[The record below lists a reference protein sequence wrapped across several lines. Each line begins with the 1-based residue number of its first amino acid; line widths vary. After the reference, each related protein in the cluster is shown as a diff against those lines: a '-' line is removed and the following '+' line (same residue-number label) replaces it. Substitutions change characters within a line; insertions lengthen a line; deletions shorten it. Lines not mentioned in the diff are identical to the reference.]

1 MASSVRLVGHMHSRT
16 PSDLTKYHD
25 KDLAWISQECSVF
38 SKASRSSRRGPRQN
52 HTPAHLKPGKTK
64 ARRRHGD
71 MKDTHL
77 RTNHHSQK
85 SGQGI
90 VRTPCAHGTW
100 PPVFTPSPDCAT
112 ADVKTRDSLE
122 TSKEQAPLPC
132 PKPVHDTMKS
142 RVPKLRAVDV
152 GSSVGRQH
160 VRGAFRVIPEVGRR
174 NGSRGRLIRGRGE
187 ERALKGGSRTRQ
199 STEQAADRA
208 PRERGRKRKS
218 RNEETAGGR
227 RGGRTRDWQ

>member
-16 PSDLTKYHD
+16 PSDLTKPPD
-25 KDLAWISQECSVF
+25 P
-38 SKASRSSRRGPRQN
+38 SRRGPRQN
-52 HTPAHLKPGKTK
+52 PHSGASEAPEKPK
-64 ARRRHGD
+64 HDGD
-71 MKDTHL
+71 MATMKDTHL

-160 VRGAFRVIPEVGRR
+160 EGVAAEVPVMLRGGRADPTR
-174 NGSRGRLIRGRGE
+174 TPASRSQRREDSRHDGMQRWRHMV
-187 ERALKGGSRTRQ
+187 ERH
-199 STEQAADRA
+199 
-208 PRERGRKRKS
+208 RKTGVDELVLRKQKLMHRSIVMPLARKS
-218 RNEETAGGR
+218 RRTGECGG
-227 RGGRTRDWQ
+227 

>member
-1 MASSVRLVGHMHSRT
+1 AEDARPASC
-16 PSDLTKYHD
+16 KYSYYNNGVQCQTGGAHALED
-25 KDLAWISQECSVF
+25 
-38 SKASRSSRRGPRQN
+38 SKRSHKN
-52 HTPAHLKPGKTK
+52 HAPAHLKPGKTK

-122 TSKEQAPLPC
+122 TSEEQAPLPC

-160 VRGAFRVIPEVGRR
+160 EGVAAEVPVM
-174 NGSRGRLIRGRGE
+174 L
-187 ERALKGGSRTRQ
+187 
-199 STEQAADRA
+199 
-208 PRERGRKRKS
+208 
-218 RNEETAGGR
+218 
-227 RGGRTRDWQ
+227 RGGRADPTRTPASRSQRRDDSRHDGM

>member
-1 MASSVRLVGHMHSRT
+1 
-16 PSDLTKYHD
+16 
-25 KDLAWISQECSVF
+25 
-38 SKASRSSRRGPRQN
+38 
-52 HTPAHLKPGKTK
+52 
-64 ARRRHGD
+64 

-122 TSKEQAPLPC
+122 TSEEQAPLPC

-160 VRGAFRVIPEVGRR
+160 GAPY
-174 NGSRGRLIRGRGE
+174 S
-187 ERALKGGSRTRQ
+187 
-199 STEQAADRA
+199 
-208 PRERGRKRKS
+208 RERGGASPEGRVQDSAKHGAGS
-218 RNEETAGGR
+218 RQGPEGARSKTQKQE
-227 RGGRTRDWQ
+227 